1 MQQRARLR
9 GKGELRLAGAL
20 AAGSALGALWIV
32 SLLWPALRFPPGALA
47 NRLVR
52 LVPAGVST
60 FFIELL
66 GHWALRLLGL
76 GVMLAALALG
86 AEVLARTARGEEP
99 RPWLAAGIL
108 AAVSAVAGALDP
120 ASPPSAAGLVVTHL
134 GAAAVYASSAR
145 RLHAFLVFA
154 EQPDEGR
161 RRALKAGLGTAA
173 GLALGGGVLGWLARR
188 LGGPN
193 TDVALVAPA
202 TPAAVPP
209 RPPFPAIA
217 GLTPEVTSVEDHY
230 VVDINLFKPSIEAAG
245 WTLKV
250 HGLVERPLELTFAEL
265 QERFEVVEEH
275 AVLTCVS
282 NQVGGD
288 LVGHSVWGGV
298 RLADVL
304 ELAGVQPGALDV
316 VARGADGYADSIAL
330 EVAMRPDVL
339 ISLSQNGE
347 PLTQEHGFPCRLRVP
362 PIYGM
367 KNVKWLQ
374 EIEVVGS
381 DFRGYWQSGDGWSD
395 TAVVRTQSRID
406 VAGDE
411 RRAAVGRATWIAGV
425 AWAGDRGIARVE
437 VSTDAGKSWHD
448 AELRAPIG
456 PLSWR
461 QWAYRWT
468 PERPGTAVVMV
479 RATDG
484 AGETQTERR
493 APPHPAGATGYHSV
507 IVRVAEA

>member
-1 MQQRARLR
+1 MAT
-9 GKGELRLAGAL
+9 AI
-20 AAGSALGALWIV
+20 ALGV
-32 SLLWPALRFPPGALA
+32 SSISSALWPALTFPPGALA

-52 LVPAGVST
+52 LAPGGVST
-60 FFIELL
+60 LFIELL

-76 GVMLAALALG
+76 GVLLGSVVLG
-86 AEVLARTARGEEP
+86 AEVLARTARAGSP
-99 RPWLAAGIL
+99 RPWLAAGLL
-108 AAVSAVAGALDP
+108 AVVAALAVALDP
-120 ASPPSAAGLVVTHL
+120 ASSPSPAGLAAGSAA
-134 GAAAVYASSAR
+134 AAAAYALSAR
-145 RLHAFLVFA
+145 RLHAALVFA
-154 EQPDEGR
+154 EEPDQGR
-161 RRALKAGLGTAA
+161 RRALRAGLGGAA
-173 GLALGGGVLGWLARR
+173 ALALGGGALGWLARR
-188 LGGPN
+188 LGGPD
-193 TDVALVAPA
+193 TDVALAPPA
-202 TPAAVPP
+202 TPATVPA

-217 GLTPEVTSVEDHY
+217 GLTPEVTSAEDHY
-230 VVDINLFKPSIEAAG
+230 VVDINLFKPSVEAGG

-250 HGLVERPLELTFAEL
+250 HGLVERPLELTFTEL

-282 NQVGGD
+282 NEVGGD

-304 ELAGVQPGALDV
+304 AAAGVQQGALDV
-316 VARGADGYADSIAL
+316 VARGADGYADSITL
-330 EVAMRPDVL
+330 EVAQRPDV
-339 ISLSQNGE
+339 IVAVSQNGE

-374 EIEVVGS
+374 EIEVVGI
-381 DFRGYWQSGDGWSD
+381 DFRGYWQAGDGWSD
-395 TAVVRTQSRID
+395 SAIVRTQSRID

-411 RRAAVGRATWIAGV
+411 RRAVVGRPTWIAGI

-437 VSTDAGKSWHD
+437 VSTDAGRTWHD

-468 PERPGTAVVMV
+468 PERPGSALVMV

-484 AGETQTERR
+484 DGETQTERR

-507 IVRVAEA
+507 IVDVAEG